1 MFATLNQY
9 CLCAETTHCGYGQKC
24 TQTGDFK
31 GMCECV
37 PGDNIGCI
45 EVVPPT
51 DKCPK
56 TCDGHTTMDADAI
69 ILNECINVRLGFIQY
84 GYYKITTNPNT
95 YSYYTDAKCTTK
107 TTPEALGLIPQ
118 EGGLIPSGCQEGG
131 GEDDTGFV
139 FVSLPAS
146 ALGGD
151 RETQRR
157 AQLRIKCQAGGTM
170 YCLTVLSSRSSIAK

>member
-1 MFATLNQY
+1 MFATLNQN

-69 ILNECINVRLGFIQY
+69 VLNECITSGFANF
-84 GYYKITTNPNT
+84 KITTNPLT
-95 YSYYTDAKCTTK
+95 YSFYTDAKCTTK
-107 TTPEALGLIPQ
+107 TTPEALGLTP
-118 EGGLIPSGCQEGG
+118 PKMKTPGCQEDG
-131 GEDDTGFV
+131 GEDGTGFV

-146 ALGGD
+146 ATGS
-151 RETQRR
+151 
-157 AQLRIKCQAGGTM
+157 GTALKVTM
-170 YCLTVLSSRSSIAK
+170 PALFVVGLLAFVLL